1 MDLSFVGYQLNCFD
15 RLQTDFVLC
24 GGRPDGS
31 ALSGLP
37 KPFTLLSFVLTF
49 LRAINPLL
57 CKIRQPILSAASN
70 KYKNLRTDT

>member
-24 GGRPDGS
+24 GVRPDGS

-37 KPFTLLSFVLTF
+37 KPFTLILFVLTF
-49 LRAINPLL
+49 LLGDKIAIR
-57 CKIRQPILSAASN
+57 KIRQPILSAASN